1 MKTLLVLSGR
11 AENISVSPAAVPTV
25 TYTLDGESKTLKL
38 G

>member
-1 MKTLLVLSGR
+1 MKTLLALSER